1 MNFSFMGWICYSRVW
16 ISHEGR
22 IVLLF
27 IQRCILWCRVNL
39 SMRNVAG
46 CLFAGQLTTRDAGPH
61 LQVQWKGK
69 SGKKKTNHQWNQKSR
84 KMSQLKTNTGEL
96 CVIFQLGTQN
106 RLQRGEFEWE
116 CAENFLKTF
125 WKSAFK
131 SWTRWTK
138 TNGQDRNQN

>member
-1 MNFSFMGWICYSRVW
+1 MLQGVSLLDNLQPGMQDLTYKCNGKVKV
-16 ISHEGR
+16 GR
-22 IVLLF
+22 
-27 IQRCILWCRVNL
+27 
-39 SMRNVAG
+39 
-46 CLFAGQLTTRDAGPH
+46 
-61 LQVQWKGK
+61 
-69 SGKKKTNHQWNQKSR
+69 KKTNHQWNQKSR

-131 SWTRWTK
+131 S
-138 TNGQDRNQN
+138 

>member
-1 MNFSFMGWICYSRVW
+1 
-16 ISHEGR
+16 
-22 IVLLF
+22 
-27 IQRCILWCRVNL
+27 
-39 SMRNVAG
+39 MRNVAG

-131 SWTRWTK
+131 S
-138 TNGQDRNQN
+138 